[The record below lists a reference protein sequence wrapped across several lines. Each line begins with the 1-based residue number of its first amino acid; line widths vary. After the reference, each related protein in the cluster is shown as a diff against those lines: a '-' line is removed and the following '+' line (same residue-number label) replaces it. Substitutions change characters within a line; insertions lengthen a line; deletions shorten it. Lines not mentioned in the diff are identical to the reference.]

1 MKPGFKT
8 TEFWLTLVAQLI
20 SLLVMTG
27 VIPQADTGM
36 LNDTA
41 SKVAAGIVAALTLCK
56 YIHSRTLVKT
66 SVWLLILLA
75 PGLAKAQNTR
85 IADLR
90 LQIADCRRPIL
101 NLQSSICNPQ
111 STLSPHVQRTCLF
124 GNCGGNQSNAQ
135 IIQLL
140 TQIVNQNAQLIA
152 LLQSQQRPPQPP
164 AVQAP
169 APQLIVL
176 GGPLQQIPLG
186 GPPLQ
191 QIPLGG
197 PPQQNI
203 PLGGPPQQNIPLG
216 GPPQQNI
223 PLGPLPQQNIPLGP
237 PPQNIPLGNPPANQ
251 QMPRVPQTGPT
262 GYQRFTITQTYWRPA
277 VSHVAR

>member
-1 MKPGFKT
+1 MKSGFKT

-27 VIPQADTGM
+27 AIPQADTGM
-36 LNDTA
+36 LNESA
-41 SKVAAGIVAALTLCK
+41 SKIAAGVVAALTLCK

-66 SVWLLILLA
+66 SVWLLILLV
-75 PGLAKAQNTR
+75 PGLAKAQDNLVSGGVVSGR
-85 IADLR
+85 VVASG
-90 LQIADCRRPIL
+90 QMVCGAGKRPPL
-101 NLQSSICNPQ
+101 
-111 STLSPHVQRTCLF
+111 TTHYSPLTIQKTCLF

-135 IIQLL
+135 VIQLL

-152 LLQSQQRPPQPP
+152 LLQAQQRPQQPP
-164 AVQAP
+164 AAAP

-186 GPPLQ
+186 GAPPQ

-197 PPQQNI
+197 PP
-203 PLGGPPQQNIPLG
+203 LQNIPLG

-223 PLGPLPQQNIPLGP
+223 PLGPAPQQNIPLGTPPQQNIPLGP
-237 PPQNIPLGNPPANQ
+237 PPASPP
-251 QMPRVPQTGPT
+251 MPRVPQTGPT
-262 GYQRFTITQTYWRPA
+262 GYQRFTIAQTYWRPA
-277 VSHVAR
+277 VSHGTR